1 MKNHEEF
8 RNAVFNKAK
17 EYEKKKREK
26 RQAVLRGVTAT
37 ASCLLIAAV
46 LITIPINV
54 ISKRSSTMVPPG
66 TVIEGKTEASLDPEM
81 TDTSSDV
88 TGAFPSTT
96 GELPSTTGVYS
107 STTSPVGTVEQ
118 TVSTTSTIS
127 YPFENAD
134 SYYFNGANVFR
145 KEYNYDEYKLV
156 EEYKIFY
163 SYEDFKNNATELEYN
178 YFPTEESWNENSSD
192 NAVLYVT
199 LNCNSGSIRPCFDT
213 IIYSDDYTKA
223 TVKINY
229 VSPGVGTCDMASWN
243 MLIQFRGVDATKIEN
258 IEFDIEYI
266 SVE

>member
-1 MKNHEEF
+1 MKNHEEL

-54 ISKRSSTMVPPG
+54 INKRSSTMVPPG
-66 TVIEGKTEASLDPEM
+66 TVIEGKTEASLDPEI

-96 GELPSTTGVYS
+96 GELPFTTGVYS
-107 STTSPVGTVEQ
+107 STTKPVDTVEQ
-118 TVSTTSTIS
+118 TMCTTSTIS

>member
-17 EYEKKKREK
+17 EYEKRKKEK

-54 ISKRSSTMVPPG
+54 INKRSSTMVPPG
-66 TVIEGKTEASLDPEM
+66 TVIEGKTEASAPEM
-81 TDTSSDV
+81 TDASSDV
-88 TGAFPSTT
+88 TGALPSTT
-96 GELPSTTGVYS
+96 GEIPSTTGVYS

-258 IEFDIEYI
+258 IEFDIEYV

>member
-66 TVIEGKTEASLDPEM
+66 TVIEGKTEASLDPEI

-88 TGAFPSTT
+88 TGALPSTT
-96 GELPSTTGVYS
+96 GGFPSTTGVYS
-107 STTSPVGTVEQ
+107 STTSPVGTMEQ

-229 VSPGVGTCDMASWN
+229 VYPEAGTCDMASWN

-258 IEFDIEYI
+258 IEFDIEYV

>member
-66 TVIEGKTEASLDPEM
+66 TVIEGKTEASLDPEI

-88 TGAFPSTT
+88 TGALPSTT
-96 GELPSTTGVYS
+96 GEFPSTTGVYS
-107 STTSPVGTVEQ
+107 STTSPVGTMEQ

-258 IEFDIEYI
+258 IEFDIEYV

>member
-66 TVIEGKTEASLDPEM
+66 TVIEGKTEASAPEM

-88 TGAFPSTT
+88 TGALPSTT
-96 GELPSTTGVYS
+96 GEIPSTTGVYS
-107 STTSPVGTVEQ
+107 STTSPVGTMEQ

-229 VSPGVGTCDMASWN
+229 VSPGGGTCDMASWN

-258 IEFDIEYI
+258 IEFDIEYV
-266 SVE
+266 SAE

>member
-145 KEYNYDEYKLV
+145 KEYNYDEYKHV

-229 VSPGVGTCDMASWN
+229 VYPEAGTCDMASWN

-258 IEFDIEYI
+258 IEFEIEYV

>member
-8 RNAVFNKAK
+8 RNAVFNKAR

-54 ISKRSSTMVPPG
+54 INKRSSTMVPHG
-66 TVIEGKTEASLDPEM
+66 TVIEGKTEASVPEM

-88 TGAFPSTT
+88 TGALPSTT
-96 GELPSTTGVYS
+96 GEIPSTTGVYS
-107 STTSPVGTVEQ
+107 STTSPVGTMEQ

-258 IEFDIEYI
+258 IEFDIEYV

>member
-54 ISKRSSTMVPPG
+54 INKRSSTMVPPG

-258 IEFDIEYI
+258 IEFDIEYV

>member
-54 ISKRSSTMVPPG
+54 INKRSSTMVPPG

-96 GELPSTTGVYS
+96 GEIPSTTGVYS

-118 TVSTTSTIS
+118 TMCTTSTIS

-229 VSPGVGTCDMASWN
+229 VYPEAGTCDMASWN

-258 IEFDIEYI
+258 IEFEIEYV

>member
-145 KEYNYDEYKLV
+145 KEYKLV

-258 IEFDIEYI
+258 IEFDIEYV

>member
-26 RQAVLRGVTAT
+26 TQAVLRGVTAT

-54 ISKRSSTMVPPG
+54 INKRSSTMVPPG
-66 TVIEGKTEASLDPEM
+66 TVIEGKTEASVPEM

-88 TGAFPSTT
+88 TGALPSTT
-96 GELPSTTGVYS
+96 GEIPYTTGVYS
-107 STTSPVGTVEQ
+107 STTSPVGTSDL
-118 TVSTTSTIS
+118 TNSTTSVVP

-258 IEFDIEYI
+258 IEFDIEYV

>member
-54 ISKRSSTMVPPG
+54 INKRSSTMVPPG
-66 TVIEGKTEASLDPEM
+66 TVIEGKTEASLDPEI

-96 GELPSTTGVYS
+96 GELPFTTGVYS
-107 STTSPVGTVEQ
+107 STTKPVDTVEQ
-118 TVSTTSTIS
+118 TMCTTSTIS

>member
-54 ISKRSSTMVPPG
+54 ISKRSPTMVPPG

-88 TGAFPSTT
+88 TGAFPFTT

-258 IEFDIEYI
+258 IEFDIEYV

>member
-258 IEFDIEYI
+258 IEFDIEYV

>member
-17 EYEKKKREK
+17 EYEKRKREK

-37 ASCLLIAAV
+37 VSCFLIAAV

-54 ISKRSSTMVPPG
+54 INKRSSTMVPPG
-66 TVIEGKTEASLDPEM
+66 TVIEGKTEASLNPEA
-81 TDTSSDV
+81 TDTSSDM
-88 TGAFPSTT
+88 TGAIPSTT
-96 GELPSTTGVYS
+96 GEIPSTTGVYS
-107 STTSPVGTVEQ
+107 STTSPVGTSDL
-118 TVSTTSTIS
+118 TNSTTSVVP

-258 IEFDIEYI
+258 IEFEIEYV

>member
-8 RNAVFNKAK
+8 RNAVFNKAR

-54 ISKRSSTMVPPG
+54 INKRSSTMVPPG
-66 TVIEGKTEASLDPEM
+66 TVIEGKTEASVPEM

-88 TGAFPSTT
+88 TGALPSTT
-96 GELPSTTGVYS
+96 GEIPSTTGVYS
-107 STTSPVGTVEQ
+107 STTSPVGTMEQ

-258 IEFDIEYI
+258 IEFEIEYV

>member
-54 ISKRSSTMVPPG
+54 INKRSSTMVPPG

-88 TGAFPSTT
+88 TGALPSTT
-96 GELPSTTGVYS
+96 GEIPYTTGVYS
-107 STTSPVGTVEQ
+107 STTKPVGTADL
-118 TVSTTSTIS
+118 TNSTTSVVP

-258 IEFDIEYI
+258 IEFEIEYV

>member
-8 RNAVFNKAK
+8 RNAVFNKAR

-54 ISKRSSTMVPPG
+54 INKRSSTMVPHG
-66 TVIEGKTEASLDPEM
+66 TVIEGKTEASVPEM

-88 TGAFPSTT
+88 TGALPSTT
-96 GELPSTTGVYS
+96 GEIPSTTGVYS
-107 STTSPVGTVEQ
+107 STTSPVGTMEQ

-258 IEFDIEYI
+258 IEFDIEYV
-266 SVE
+266 SAE

>member
-54 ISKRSSTMVPPG
+54 INKRSSTMVPPG
-66 TVIEGKTEASLDPEM
+66 TVIEGKTEASLDPEI

-96 GELPSTTGVYS
+96 GELPFTTGVYS
-107 STTSPVGTVEQ
+107 STTKPVDTVEQ
-118 TVSTTSTIS
+118 TMCTTSTIS

-258 IEFDIEYI
+258 IEFEIEYV

>member
-258 IEFDIEYI
+258 IEFEIEYV

>member
-54 ISKRSSTMVPPG
+54 INKRSSTMVPPG

-88 TGAFPSTT
+88 TGALPSTT
-96 GELPSTTGVYS
+96 GEIPSTTGVYS
-107 STTSPVGTVEQ
+107 STTKPVGTMEQ
-118 TVSTTSTIS
+118 TVSTPSTIP
-127 YPFENAD
+127 YPFD
-134 SYYFNGANVFR
+134 SSEAYFFIGAGVFNTQYNGGGNEPVSG
-145 KEYNYDEYKLV
+145 
-156 EEYKIFY
+156 YKIFY

-229 VSPGVGTCDMASWN
+229 VYPEAGTCDMASWN

-258 IEFDIEYI
+258 IEFDIEYV
-266 SVE
+266 SAE

>member
-26 RQAVLRGVTAT
+26 TQAVLRGVTAT

-54 ISKRSSTMVPPG
+54 IIGLTPVFHF
-66 TVIEGKTEASLDPEM
+66 
-81 TDTSSDV
+81 DV
-88 TGAFPSTT
+88 TGALPSTT
-96 GELPSTTGVYS
+96 GEIPYTTGVYS
-107 STTSPVGTVEQ
+107 STTSPVGTSDL
-118 TVSTTSTIS
+118 TNSTTSVVP

-258 IEFDIEYI
+258 IEFDIEYV
-266 SVE
+266 SAE

>member
-17 EYEKKKREK
+17 EYEKRKIEK

-37 ASCLLIAAV
+37 VSCFLIAAV

-54 ISKRSSTMVPPG
+54 INKRSSTMVPPG
-66 TVIEGKTEASLDPEM
+66 TVIEGKTEASLNPEM
-81 TDTSSDV
+81 TDASSGM
-88 TGAFPSTT
+88 TGAF
-96 GELPSTTGVYS
+96 PSTTGVYS
-107 STTSPVGTVEQ
+107 STTGSVGTAEQ
-118 TVSTTSTIS
+118 TLSTTNTVV
-127 YPFENAD
+127 YPFD
-134 SYYFNGANVFR
+134 SSEAYFFNGAGVFNTQ
-145 KEYNYDEYKLV
+145 YNSGENEPVSGYR
-156 EEYKIFY
+156 IFY
-163 SYEDFKNNATELEYN
+163 SYEDFKKIATETEMK
-178 YFPTEESWNENSSD
+178 YFPSEESWNENSSD

-229 VSPGVGTCDMASWN
+229 VSPGVETCDMASWN

-258 IEFDIEYI
+258 IEFEIEY
-266 SVE
+266 VPFE

>member
-54 ISKRSSTMVPPG
+54 INKRSSTMVPPG

-88 TGAFPSTT
+88 TGALPSTT
-96 GELPSTTGVYS
+96 GEIPSTTGVYS
-107 STTSPVGTVEQ
+107 STTKPVGTMEQ

-258 IEFDIEYI
+258 IEFDIEYV

>member
-88 TGAFPSTT
+88 TGALPSTT
-96 GELPSTTGVYS
+96 GEIPSTTGVYS
-107 STTSPVGTVEQ
+107 STTSPVGTMEQ

-258 IEFDIEYI
+258 IEFDIEYV

>member
-54 ISKRSSTMVPPG
+54 INKRSSTMVPPG
-66 TVIEGKTEASLDPEM
+66 TVIEGKTEASVPEM

-88 TGAFPSTT
+88 TGALPSTT
-96 GELPSTTGVYS
+96 GEIPSTTGVYS
-107 STTSPVGTVEQ
+107 STTSPVGTMEQ

-258 IEFDIEYI
+258 IEFDIEYV

>member
-88 TGAFPSTT
+88 TGALPSTT
-96 GELPSTTGVYS
+96 GEIPSTTGVYS
-107 STTSPVGTVEQ
+107 STTKPVGTMEQ

-229 VSPGVGTCDMASWN
+229 VSPGVETCDMASWN

-258 IEFDIEYI
+258 IEFEIEY
-266 SVE
+266 VPFE

>member
-229 VSPGVGTCDMASWN
+229 VYPEAGTCDMASWN
-243 MLIQFRGVDATKIEN
+243 MLIQFRGVDTTKIEN
-258 IEFDIEYI
+258 IEFEIEYV

>member
-54 ISKRSSTMVPPG
+54 INKRSSTMVPPG
-66 TVIEGKTEASLDPEM
+66 TVIEGKTEASVPEM

-88 TGAFPSTT
+88 TGALPSTT
-96 GELPSTTGVYS
+96 GEIPYTTGVYS
-107 STTSPVGTVEQ
+107 STTSPVGTSDL
-118 TVSTTSTIS
+118 TNSTTSVVP

-213 IIYSDDYTKA
+213 IIYSDDFTKA

-229 VSPGVGTCDMASWN
+229 VCPEVGTCDMASWN

-258 IEFDIEYI
+258 IEFEIEYV
-266 SVE
+266 SAE

>member
-54 ISKRSSTMVPPG
+54 INKRSSTMVPPG
-66 TVIEGKTEASLDPEM
+66 TVIEGKTEASVPEM

-88 TGAFPSTT
+88 TGALPSTT
-96 GELPSTTGVYS
+96 GEIPSTTGVYS
-107 STTSPVGTVEQ
+107 STTSPVGTMEQ

-229 VSPGVGTCDMASWN
+229 VYPEAGTCDMASWN

-258 IEFDIEYI
+258 IEFEIEYV

>member
-229 VSPGVGTCDMASWN
+229 VYPEAGTCDMASWN

-258 IEFDIEYI
+258 IEFEIEYV

>member
-54 ISKRSSTMVPPG
+54 INKRSSTMVPPG
-66 TVIEGKTEASLDPEM
+66 TVIEGKTEASVPEM

-88 TGAFPSTT
+88 TGALPSTT
-96 GELPSTTGVYS
+96 GEIPSTTGVYS
-107 STTSPVGTVEQ
+107 STTSPVGTMEQ
-118 TVSTTSTIS
+118 TVSTTSTIP

-134 SYYFNGANVFR
+134 SYYFNGANVFQ

-258 IEFDIEYI
+258 IEFDIEYV

>member
-54 ISKRSSTMVPPG
+54 INKRSSTMVPPG
-66 TVIEGKTEASLDPEM
+66 TVIEGKTEASAPEM

-88 TGAFPSTT
+88 TGALQSTT
-96 GELPSTTGVYS
+96 GEIPSTTGVYS
-107 STTSPVGTVEQ
+107 STTSPVGTMEQ

-127 YPFENAD
+127 YPFD
-134 SYYFNGANVFR
+134 SSEAYFFNGAGVFNTQ
-145 KEYNYDEYKLV
+145 YNGGGNEPV
-156 EEYKIFY
+156 SGYKIFY

-192 NAVLYVT
+192 NAVLYVM

-229 VSPGVGTCDMASWN
+229 VYPEAGTCDMASWN

-258 IEFDIEYI
+258 IEFEIEYV

>member
-54 ISKRSSTMVPPG
+54 INKRSSTMVPPG

-88 TGAFPSTT
+88 TGALPSTT
-96 GELPSTTGVYS
+96 GEIPSTTGVYS

-258 IEFDIEYI
+258 IEFDIEYV

>member
-192 NAVLYVT
+192 HAVLYVT

-229 VSPGVGTCDMASWN
+229 VYPEAGTCDMASWN

-258 IEFDIEYI
+258 IEFEIEYV

>member
-1 MKNHEEF
+1 
-8 RNAVFNKAK
+8 
-17 EYEKKKREK
+17 
-26 RQAVLRGVTAT
+26 
-37 ASCLLIAAV
+37 
-46 LITIPINV
+46 
-54 ISKRSSTMVPPG
+54 MVPPG

-88 TGAFPSTT
+88 TGALPSTT
-96 GELPSTTGVYS
+96 GEIPSTTGVYS
-107 STTSPVGTVEQ
+107 STTSSVGTMEQ

-178 YFPTEESWNENSSD
+178 YFPTEEPWNENSSD

-258 IEFDIEYI
+258 IEFDIEYV